1 MSETSYPPETEE
13 GYEYAP
19 HRPHDEEDP
28 GGGRRSLGI
37 LVVVLVVGALVVL
50 GAQWLQGKAQEV
62 LTGVD
67 ETGIAVGTP
76 VAFSVPA
83 GSSARQIASLLE
95 SEGVVSSANDFEAEV
110 RSAGVAERLAAGEY
124 LLTTGMTNSEVM
136 AVLLEGPAPVE
147 GFRLIVREGLRL
159 GEVIETLV
167 DQTAYSAA
175 DFESALVT
183 GSVRSPYLDGSASVL
198 QNWEGLLFPDTYEFA
213 EDATAAD
220 ILQRLSDTMEIRVEA
235 IDWSVA
241 EGLGLSRYESITMA
255 SIIEGETR
263 VDADRPQVASV
274 IVNRLSVGMPLQID
288 ATILYALDA
297 RGIGLTLADLEV
309 ASPYNSYTNLGLP
322 PTPIGTPGKASLEA
336 AASPPETD
344 FIYYVLTSAD
354 GSHSF
359 TDDYNQFLRWK
370 DQAKSEGLFP

>member
-1 MSETSYPPETEE
+1 
-13 GYEYAP
+13 
-19 HRPHDEEDP
+19 
-28 GGGRRSLGI
+28 
-37 LVVVLVVGALVVL
+37 
-50 GAQWLQGKAQEV
+50 
-62 LTGVD
+62 
-67 ETGIAVGTP
+67 
-76 VAFSVPA
+76 
-83 GSSARQIASLLE
+83 
-95 SEGVVSSANDFEAEV
+95 
-110 RSAGVAERLAAGEY
+110 
-124 LLTTGMTNSEVM
+124 
-136 AVLLEGPAPVE
+136 
-147 GFRLIVREGLRL
+147 
-159 GEVIETLV
+159 
-167 DQTAYSAA
+167 
-175 DFESALVT
+175 
-183 GSVRSPYLDGSASVL
+183 
-198 QNWEGLLFPDTYEFA
+198 
-213 EDATAAD
+213 
-220 ILQRLSDTMEIRVEA
+220 
-235 IDWSVA
+235 
-241 EGLGLSRYESITMA
+241 MA